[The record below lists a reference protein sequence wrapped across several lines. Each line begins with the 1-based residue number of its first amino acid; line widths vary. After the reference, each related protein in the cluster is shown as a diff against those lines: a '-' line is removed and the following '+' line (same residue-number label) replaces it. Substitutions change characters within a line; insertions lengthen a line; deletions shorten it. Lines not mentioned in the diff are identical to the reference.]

1 MGVART
7 TSGVIAS
14 TNMKGGG
21 WQAPTWGGDGGDGKS
36 TNRGEGEHASTKATA
51 STDIRGRPNTLRRHP
66 MTSASVVAPLTSWEA
81 ASRPPARHRPSA
93 PAQRDPGSSH
103 SDARSAPTVASPYPS
118 SLGNS
123 GADAMGLR
131 CDRRGGFGPA
141 ERKASDKAPRT
152 RRERAVERRAQA
164 RHGTISWRDRP
175 A

>member
-1 MGVART
+1 MGVVRT
-7 TSGVIAS
+7 TSGAIAS

-21 WQAPTWGGDGGDGKS
+21 WQAPTSGGDGGDGKS
-36 TNRGEGEHASTKATA
+36 TNRPTGGMASTKATA

-66 MTSASVVAPLTSWEA
+66 MTSASVVTPLTSLEV
-81 ASRPPARHRPSA
+81 ASRPHARHLPSA
-93 PAQRDPGSSH
+93 AAQRDADSPASH
-103 SDARSAPTVASPYPS
+103 ARTAPTVASPHPS
-118 SLGNS
+118 SPDNS
-123 GADAMGLR
+123 NAGSAGLR